1 MVIVTF
7 KLFEFAKHL
16 LTMSISVV
24 CFYTEIPI
32 LDQAD
37 NNSHNKANTKIF

>member
-1 MVIVTF
+1 MIIVTF
-7 KLFEFAKHL
+7 ELFEFAKHL
-16 LTMSISVV
+16 LTMSLSVV
-24 CFYTEIPI
+24 CSYTDIPI